1 MFRLTGA
8 WVKKDP
14 WPLLR
19 AQDHKRSING
29 GLLNSSQVISPRPR
43 GGRDH

>member
-1 MFRLTGA
+1 LISFVRHEKFSARDPKMFRLTGA

-19 AQDHKRSING
+19 AQDHKHSIKEAF
-29 GLLNSSQVISPRPR
+29 
-43 GGRDH
+43 